1 MRRDYRLYELNDDV
15 FERLA
20 AQICVMWLGPGVILF
35 APGKD
40 GGRDARFCGTAQCFP
55 SAADPIKGHCVV
67 QAKHVAAAE
76 SALRRATVIRRPPD

>member
-1 MRRDYRLYELNDDV
+1 MRRDYRLYELNDDA

-40 GGRDARFCGTAQCFP
+40 GGRDAKF
-55 SAADPIKGHCVV
+55 
-67 QAKHVAAAE
+67 
-76 SALRRATVIRRPPD
+76 